1 MKKRFT
7 EKLVLVTLDLDKEI
21 KVGVEVSD
29 FVTGDILSIKF
40 IIKRY

>member
-1 MKKRFT
+1 MKKRFI